1 MYRRLTLLL
10 LTLLISYSA
19 YANVGFRQLQINENS
34 NRPLDIALW
43 YPTTDAGKIERIGEN
58 AVFHGTPALRNAKPT
73 ARQHPLLLL
82 SHGYGGNWR
91 NLKLAGSGNGLSGLY
106 CGGS

>member
-19 YANVGFRQLQINENS
+19 YANVGLRQLQINENS

-43 YPTTDAGKIERIGEN
+43 YPTTDTGKIERIGEN
-58 AVFHGTPALRNAKPT
+58 AVFHGIPALRNAKPT
-73 ARQHPLLLL
+73 ARQHPFVAFARLRWQLAQF
-82 SHGYGGNWR
+82 
-91 NLKLAGSGNGLSGLY
+91 KLAGSGNGLSGLY